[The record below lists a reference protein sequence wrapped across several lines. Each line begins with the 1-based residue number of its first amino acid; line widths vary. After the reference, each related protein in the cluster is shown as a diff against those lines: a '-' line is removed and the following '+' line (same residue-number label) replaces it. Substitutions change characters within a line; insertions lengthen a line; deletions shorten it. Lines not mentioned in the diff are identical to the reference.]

1 MKMNLVFAL
10 AAVLAAAPLAAAPAA
25 DKEKAKDEAAEQAGP
40 TPEQIKA
47 RKAKKPA
54 GYTKFAEAK
63 AVAEKCGQPMLV
75 AIMPDRN
82 AYMATVKVK
91 ILNNKAFKEF
101 TQKNCVVLFMTLKLD
116 GKDPKKIET
125 RQMKEPEVKFL
136 ENFGVTAR
144 MISQAKQYNKPE
156 PKFTD
161 VSCYPAILFVDSA
174 AQKELFRVNLST
186 FNKDSTIGEWL
197 TAVVDEFRSKIAEPE
212 LSPQLNKILENPD
225 DPKKWR

>member
-10 AAVLAAAPLAAAPAA
+10 AAVLAAAPLCAAPEAK
-25 DKEKAKDEAAEQAGP
+25 DKAKDEAAEQAGP
-40 TPEQIKA
+40 TPEQLKA

-136 ENFGVTAR
+136 ENFGVTKR
-144 MISQAKQYNKPE
+144 MIDLAKQYNKTE